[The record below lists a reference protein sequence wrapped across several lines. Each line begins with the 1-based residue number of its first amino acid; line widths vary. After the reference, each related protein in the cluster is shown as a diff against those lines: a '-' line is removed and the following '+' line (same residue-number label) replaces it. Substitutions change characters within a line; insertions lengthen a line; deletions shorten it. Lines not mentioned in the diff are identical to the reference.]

1 MYTIN
6 VAQQCGCFKRSNHEA
21 IQSFEDKD
29 TALIQA
35 NEMVKD
41 MNTTFCKKHA
51 FIVREEGNTFTV
63 VMAS

>member
-6 VAQQCGCFKRSNHEA
+6 VEQQCGCFKRSGHQA
-21 IQSFEDKD
+21 VTSFEDKD
-29 TALIQA
+29 VALMEA

-41 MNTTFCKKHA
+41 MNTNFCAKHA